1 MVYDNVKK
9 ALGLDKAHTLMYG
22 AAPLSPAIRKYF
34 LSLNMYLISGYGNN
48 LTFLFKFFKQ
58 NTKKL
63 IFQILKGM
71 SECAGPECLS
81 DASNYDKYEGDF
93 FTSTGAGLDGTT
105 LIIA

>member
-34 LSLNMYLISGYGNN
+34 LSLNMYLISGYG
-48 LTFLFKFFKQ
+48 
-58 NTKKL
+58 
-63 IFQILKGM
+63 M

-93 FTSTGAGLDGTT
+93 FTSTGAGLEGTT
-105 LIIA
+105 LIIS